1 MQGTNIIFQLEKVGW
16 GGSFKKKK
24 TQNYLHN
31 LVEAFAGLQTKDL
44 EVELVRKVGFR
55 E

>member
-1 MQGTNIIFQLEKVGW
+1 MNFSVRKGRL

-24 TQNYLHN
+24 QNYLHN
-31 LVEAFAGLQTKDL
+31 LIEAFAGLTNDL
-44 EVELVRKVGFR
+44 EVGLVRKVGFR